1 MWTQRDWP
9 RGRLT
14 RLVGNSMVEALVQF
28 FSSWPTPLATAALA
42 ALPVTELR
50 LAIPIAM
57 HVWSL
62 APFDALLYAF
72 LGNLLPI
79 VPLYFGLMKLRDV
92 CEKRLPRFVR
102 PIDAMLGRGERKL
115 KSQYARYGAFALF
128 LFTAIPLPLTG
139 VWSATVAAVALKIPF
154 KSAVLGIAFGA
165 LAAGVIVTVLSITAD
180 VVLQ

>member
-1 MWTQRDWP
+1 
-9 RGRLT
+9 
-14 RLVGNSMVEALVQF
+14 MVDALVQF
-28 FSSWPTPLATAALA
+28 FSSWPTPLATAVLA

-50 LAIPIAM
+50 LAIPIAV

-79 VPLYFGLMKLRDV
+79 APLYFGLTKLRDV
-92 CEKRLPRFVR
+92 CAKVMPRLVG
-102 PIDAMLGRGERKL
+102 PIDALLGRGERKL
-115 KSQYARYGAFALF
+115 KDQYARYGALALF

-139 VWSATVAAVALKIPF
+139 VWTATIAAVALKIPF
-154 KSAVLGIAFGA
+154 RSAVLGIAAGA
-165 LAAGVIVTVLSITAD
+165 LAAGIIVSLLSLSAD

>member
-1 MWTQRDWP
+1 
-9 RGRLT
+9 
-14 RLVGNSMVEALVQF
+14 MVEALVQF

-79 VPLYFGLMKLRDV
+79 VPLYFWSHEV
-92 CEKRLPRFVR
+92 
-102 PIDAMLGRGERKL
+102 
-115 KSQYARYGAFALF
+115 ARCM
-128 LFTAIPLPLTG
+128 
-139 VWSATVAAVALKIPF
+139 
-154 KSAVLGIAFGA
+154 
-165 LAAGVIVTVLSITAD
+165 
-180 VVLQ
+180 